1 MKTPEEI
8 KRYIKHY
15 EQRFLE
21 AQERIRKGPQDWD
34 AYLERRGTAAAAYAL
49 KWVLEENEEG
59 EEKA

>member
-15 EQRFLE
+15 EKRFQE
-21 AQERIRKGPQDWD
+21 AQERISKDPQDWD

-49 KWVLEENEEG
+49 KWVLEESEEG